1 MVNLY
6 LDEERWTPEATG
18 SHLNPLDRGAT
29 LEALSCLVPLRLL
42 ILNMPARCCPWTWRT
57 LRLWCCL
64 VCWAF
69 LLPWACLRQP
79 TVFGAPCQNPPTHW
93 WQAGAK
99 QFSWFRLRWDGSTF
113 FSIVFL
119 AQMMVPA
126 GLSLCLQFVADLTFF
141 PVTWARFTQS
151 SVALAA
157 SCMIFSYAVS
167 YKQVIRAEQCFST
180 AYSLFEPRNF
190 QGWHEWEL
198 FSRRYHEIEEY
209 KNDRLMRNREIGCR
223 YIRWNQEAGSQ
234 WASCIRTLPAFT

>member
-1 MVNLY
+1 MFGPIAAAYPQHARAMLS
-6 LDEERWTPEATG
+6 LDMTNFA
-18 SHLNPLDRGAT
+18 PLVLFGVLSLSFTLGVLKAANSVWGTMSESTYTLVAGRGQTIFLISA
-29 LEALSCLVPLRLL
+29 ALG
-42 ILNMPARCCPWTWRT
+42 
-57 LRLWCCL
+57 
-64 VCWAF
+64 
-69 LLPWACLRQP
+69 RQ
-79 TVFGAPCQNPPTHW
+79 H
-93 WQAGAK
+93 
-99 QFSWFRLRWDGSTF
+99 F

-190 QGWHEWEL
+190 QG
-198 FSRRYHEIEEY
+198 
-209 KNDRLMRNREIGCR
+209 
-223 YIRWNQEAGSQ
+223 
-234 WASCIRTLPAFT
+234 